1 VQIEDQST
9 FCIYIVNTERKIVI
23 RLLFTLMKAGIIMV
37 LIIIYSN
44 YDRRKKRE
52 VVQNIYDSYNWYKPN
67 RNELKKV

>member
-9 FCIYIVNTERKIVI
+9 FGIYIVNTERKIVI

-52 VVQNIYDSYNWYKPN
+52 VVQNIYDSYNYKPK